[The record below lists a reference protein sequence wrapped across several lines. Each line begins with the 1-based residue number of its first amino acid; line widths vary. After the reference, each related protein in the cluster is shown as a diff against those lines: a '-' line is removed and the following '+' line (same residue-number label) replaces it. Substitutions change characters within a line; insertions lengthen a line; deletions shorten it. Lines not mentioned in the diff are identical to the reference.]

1 MSRRADRAHRPPAAL
16 RWLRVAALVAV
27 VLLGVGMLS
36 PPGWIG
42 MGRID
47 PAQLAERLARNDPDL
62 VVVDVRTGFE
72 YRGGHIRGA
81 VGIPLHALPFHL
93 NALKGDRGKEVV
105 LICLSGHRSR
115 LAGLILEAAGFPRVT
130 NLMGGM
136 AAWRARDLPEVRP
149 GPAMERV

>member
-1 MSRRADRAHRPPAAL
+1 MSRRADGARRAPAVL

-42 MGRID
+42 MGRIGPD
-47 PAQLAERLARNDPDL
+47 RLAERLAGNDPDL

-93 NALKGDRGKEVV
+93 SALKADRGKEVV
-105 LICLSGHRSR
+105 LICLTGHRSR
-115 LAGLILEAAGFPRVT
+115 LAGLILEAAGFSRVT

-149 GPAMERV
+149 GPATERV